1 MTIVLRNERRRERE
15 RMVRDQMRARG
26 VRDERV
32 LLAMTEVPR
41 HCFVPASLQS
51 SAYADDPL
59 PIGEGQTI
67 SQPYIV
73 AAMTEALR
81 IRTGDRV
88 LEIGTGSGYQTA
100 VLAELGASVHTV
112 EILPVLAEK
121 ARVTLGL
128 LGYAA
133 IRFRTGDGSE
143 GWPSEAPFNAI
154 CVTAAPDRI
163 PEVLLEQL
171 AEGGRMIVPVGLTRQ
186 DLVFLEKGEGTI
198 RRETLMPVRF
208 VRMTGG

>member
-1 MTIVLRNERRRERE
+1 
-15 RMVRDQMRARG
+15 MVRDQILSRG
-26 VRDERV
+26 IRDEGV
-32 LLAMTEVPR
+32 LKAISGVPR
-41 HCFVPASLQS
+41 HCFVPASQKS

-81 IRTGDRV
+81 IRPGERV

-100 VLAELGASVHTV
+100 VLAELGAAVFTV

-128 LGYAA
+128 LGYDA

-143 GWPSEAPFNAI
+143 GWPSEAPFDAI
-154 CVTAAPDRI
+154 CVTAAPERI
-163 PEVLLEQL
+163 PDVLLEQL
-171 AEGGRMIVPVGLTRQ
+171 AEGGRMIAPVGLTRQ
-186 DLVFLEKGEGTI
+186 DLVFLERREGTI